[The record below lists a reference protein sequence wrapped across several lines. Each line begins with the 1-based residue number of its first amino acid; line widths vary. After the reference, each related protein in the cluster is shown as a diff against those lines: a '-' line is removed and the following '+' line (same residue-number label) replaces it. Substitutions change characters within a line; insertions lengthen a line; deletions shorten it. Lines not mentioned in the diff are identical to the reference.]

1 MRLVIVSCL
10 IALLLACGSA
20 PKDYSSAKELKPI
33 TARLMVKPLWVKRT
47 GEVPVY
53 AHAQLQPTIVGNNV
67 YIASV
72 DGDIR
77 LLDAKK
83 GELLWSVSLNEN
95 LTSAPGIGENL
106 LFVGSRNAEIIAL
119 DKNTGAERWRVSVTS
134 EMLAKPLVFGSSLFV
149 QTIDGKM
156 TSLDAAS
163 GKLIWSY
170 NHDIP
175 KLTLRGTASPIIN
188 GDQIIAGFAD
198 GKLVSLNAQTGE
210 VNWKSIVTVPR
221 GRTDLER
228 LADIDGLF
236 QVSKDSVYVTSYQ
249 GRVASVSITDGTIR
263 WARKMS
269 SYNGLAVSASHIY
282 ISDTEGQVWSLD
294 ARTGATLW
302 RQKSL
307 AGREISAPVVMDN
320 TVIVADY
327 EGYTHWLSVDDGQI
341 VARQSMNEVWNEAFE
356 PDPDSVSEEMDG
368 DLFPRLVTVSPFAI
382 NNTLYIRDNTG
393 ALAAFQVISQIYSP
407 AH

>member
-1 MRLVIVSCL
+1 MRLVIVVFFV
-10 IALLLACGSA
+10 AVLLACGSA
-20 PKDYSSAKELKPI
+20 PKDYSSAKKLKPI
-33 TARLMVKPLWVKRT
+33 NTTVMVKPLWVKPT

-67 YIASV
+67 YVASV
-72 DGDIR
+72 NGEVK

-95 LTSAPGIGENL
+95 LTSAPGIGEEL

-119 DKNTGAERWRVSVTS
+119 DKNTGAERWRVSLTS
-134 EMLAKPLVFGSSLFV
+134 EMLAKPLVSESSLFV

-188 GDQIIAGFAD
+188 GGQIIAGFAD
-198 GKLVSLNAQTGE
+198 GKLVSLDAKTGE
-210 VNWKSIVTVPR
+210 VSWKSVVTVPR

-236 QVSKDSVYVTSYQ
+236 QISNGSVYVTSYQ
-249 GRVASVSITDGTIR
+249 GRVASVSITDGSIQ

-269 SYNGLAVSASHIY
+269 SYNGLAVGASRIY

-302 RQKSL
+302 RQNNL
-307 AGREISAPVVMDN
+307 AGREISTPVVMDN
-320 TVIVADY
+320 AVVVADY
-327 EGYTHWLSVDDGQI
+327 EGYAHWLSVDDGKI

-356 PDPDSVSEEMDG
+356 PDSGSFSEEEMES
-368 DLFPRLVTVSPFAI
+368 DLFPRLVTTSPFAI
-382 NNTLYIRDNTG
+382 NNTFYIRDNTG
-393 ALAAFQVISQIYSP
+393 AFAAFQVESKT
-407 AH
+407 H